1 MEAVK
6 FIKEWARMCKS
17 AKSCSEC
24 IIGKNAGM
32 FTICGNV
39 IKEDPEKYVA
49 IVKKKWSAE
58 HPAKTRQS
66 EFLKIYPD
74 ACIAKNGVIQIC
86 PNRIEKSKEFDC
98 HVNCH
103 DCQKEYWLAE
113 VGDE

>member
-1 MEAVK
+1 MDALE
-6 FIKEWARMCKS
+6 FIKEWVRMCKTIKNCNECDIRRI
-17 AKSCSEC
+17 KSD
-24 IIGKNAGM
+24 
-32 FTICGNV
+32 GNCRLK
-39 IKEDPEKYVA
+39 IESNPEEAVA
-49 IVKKKWSAE
+49 IVEKWYEE
-58 HPAKTRQS
+58 HPIKTRQS

-74 ACIAKNGVIQIC
+74 ARITKNGVIQIC